1 MVSQETT
8 QSQCENPS
16 HMLLD
21 LVANTVSRVSPSIS
35 IGVRVCSFLVLSLSG
50 FASRVIL
57 VSQNDLEVFFG
68 KILRM
73 GVNPLNAR
81 SCQ

>member
-1 MVSQETT
+1 
-8 QSQCENPS
+8 
-16 HMLLD
+16 MLLD

-73 GVNPLNAR
+73 GVNLLNAR

>member
-1 MVSQETT
+1 
-8 QSQCENPS
+8 
-16 HMLLD
+16 MLLD
-21 LVANTVSRVSPSIS
+21 LAANTVSRVSPSIS

-57 VSQNDLEVFFG
+57 VSQNDLGRVFFG
-68 KILRM
+68 KIWRM